1 MVVIH
6 DTISGEAKLAIN
18 QSRLSDIDKSGFQM
32 AMKLQDT
39 VSGGVF
45 IYEYASALIAFK
57 KQNSYRWKS
66 ILKNAW
72 DTGNYP
78 HGTERIDKLQRYRNI
93 GLL

>member
-1 MVVIH
+1 MIVIH
-6 DTISGEAKLAIN
+6 DTISGEARLVTNQTKL
-18 QSRLSDIDKSGFQM
+18 SGVDKSGFTM

-39 VSGGVF
+39 VTGGEY

-57 KQNSYRWKS
+57 KQNGYRWKS
-66 ILKNAW
+66 ILRSAW
-72 DTGNYP
+72 ETGNYP